1 MAPPDSELLI
11 EAPDLDR
18 IERRRRFIAPEDS
31 EEAGESETGAPGR
44 APRTPLAEAWWRLRR
59 HPGFWFSAGLTTFI
73 FVVAAWPSL
82 FTDKDPLRCLLADS
96 QAPMSPEFP
105 LGADF
110 QGCDIFTGIVY
121 GARASV
127 SVGLLAAAAVT
138 VVGTLM
144 GVVAGFFGGW
154 VDAVVSRVTD
164 IFFAIPLILGAI
176 VALQVVSQR
185 NVFTLTA
192 ILAVFGWT
200 GTARIA
206 RAATIEVMTKDFVAA
221 TRTLGASRLR
231 LVVTHVLPNILAP
244 IVVVVTMAIGGLIA
258 AEATLSFLNIGLP
271 FEVRSWGKAI
281 ADGKTVLKVN
291 PAILLWPAGALT
303 ITVFNFL
310 LLGDVVRGA
319 FGAKGSVR

>member
-11 EAPDLDR
+11 GQTDLDQV
-18 IERRRRFIAPEDS
+18 ERRRRFIAA
-31 EEAGESETGAPGR
+31 EEAGEAETGGLGR
-44 APRTPLAEAWWRLRR
+44 ASRTPLAEAWWRLRR
-59 HPGFWFSAGLTTFI
+59 HPGFWFSAVLTTFI

-138 VVGTLM
+138 AVGTLM

-164 IFFAIPLILGAI
+164 VFFAIPLILGAI

-206 RAATIEVMTKDFVAA
+206 RAAT
-221 TRTLGASRLR
+221 RTLGASRLR
-231 LVVTHVLPNILAP
+231 LVTTHVLPNILAP
-244 IVVVVTMAIGGLIA
+244 IIVVVTMAIGGLIA

-303 ITVFNFL
+303 VTVFNFL

>member
-11 EAPDLDR
+11 VEPDLDR
-18 IERRRRFIAPEDS
+18 LERRRRFVAPE
-31 EEAGESETGAPGR
+31 ETGQAEPEAAGR
-44 APRTPLAEAWWRLRR
+44 LPRTPMGEAWRRLRR
-59 HPGFWFSAGLTTFI
+59 NPVFWFSVALTTFI

-82 FTDKDPLRCLLADS
+82 FTDKDPLHCLLADS

-110 QGCDIFTGIVY
+110 QGCDIYTGIVY

-127 SVGLLAAAAVT
+127 SVGLLAALAVT
-138 VVGTLM
+138 AVGTTM
-144 GVVAGFFGGW
+144 GVMAGFFGGW
-154 VDAVVSRVTD
+154 VDAVVSRITD

-176 VALQVVSQR
+176 VAMQVVSQR
-185 NVFTLTA
+185 NVFSLTA

-200 GTARIA
+200 STARIA
-206 RAATIEVMTKDFVAA
+206 RAATIEVMTKDFIAA
-221 TRTLGASRLR
+221 TRTLGASRPR
-231 LVVTHVLPNILAP
+231 LVVAHVLPNILAP
-244 IVVVVTMAIGGLIA
+244 IIVVVTMAIGGLIA

-281 ADGKTVLKVN
+281 ADGQTVLKVN

-303 ITVFNFL
+303 MTVFNFL

-319 FGAKGSVR
+319 FGAKGDLR